1 MKTDL
6 QILGNYQGM
15 TYKVGLHGKAFYFAD
30 EWRKSRFSVDE
41 IVELIAEEEMQRKIE
56 EENRKKSQARYRA
69 KKARAA

>member
-15 TYKVGLHGKAFYFAD
+15 TYND

-69 KKARAA
+69 KKAKAA